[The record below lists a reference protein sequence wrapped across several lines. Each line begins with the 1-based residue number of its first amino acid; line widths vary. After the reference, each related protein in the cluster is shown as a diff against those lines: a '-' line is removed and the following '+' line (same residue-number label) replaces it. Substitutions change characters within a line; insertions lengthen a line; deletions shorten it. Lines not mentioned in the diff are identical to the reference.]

1 MALVN
6 EFFLELPRNN
16 MFATIAQEVKIFKVI
31 RPSTDLI
38 DLSVNDVTNSLAA
51 HVIKAMHSAVDEMAD
66 DKTFHGYGPVSRT
79 MGVR

>member
-31 RPSTDLI
+31 RPSSDLI
-38 DLSVNDVTNSLAA
+38 DLSVNDVTNCQS
-51 HVIKAMHSAVDEMAD
+51 SQ
-66 DKTFHGYGPVSRT
+66 T
-79 MGVR
+79 